1 MGKYDENIIDA
12 ANVVDG
18 SNARIIIDGEE
29 EGYGTE
35 FTAEVENDKK
45 TFRVIGCKW
54 ELNKAST
61 QKGTF
66 SLTVLKTTSKWIKK
80 GFNKFEIITEIE
92 NPGLVGYERIRYKN
106 CMVDKIQLASIKSD
120 ENIEIQVDGT
130 FEGFELL
137 DFID

>member
-12 ANVVDG
+12 ANVADG
-18 SNARIIIDGEE
+18 SNAKIIVDGKE

-66 SLTVLKTTSKWIKK
+66 SLTVLKTTSEWIER
-80 GFNKFEIITEIE
+80 GFDKFELISEIE

-106 CMVDKIQLASIKSD
+106 CMVDKIQLVSIKAD
-120 ENIEIQVDGT
+120 ENIEIQIDGT
-130 FEGFELL
+130 FEGYELV
-137 DFID
+137 DKIA